1 MTADRTSAIPDES
14 SRSRLGSNDDGSAT
28 LQFVVLAPVLIFATF
43 LLLQAAMYYLAN
55 TSVTNGAQIALEA
68 ARAETATA
76 QDGENAASGY
86 LAQQSIVTDTSVSVD
101 RTGEQVTVTTTG
113 QAPSVVPFVQ
123 LPAVRSQLTGPVERV
138 TAP

>member
-1 MTADRTSAIPDES
+1 MTADRTSAIPDGN

-68 ARAETATA
+68 ARTETATS
-76 QDGENAASGY
+76 QDGEDAASAY
-86 LAQQSIVTDTSVSVD
+86 LGDQSIVTDTSVSVD
-101 RTGEQVTVTTTG
+101 RSDEQVTVTTRG
-113 QAPSVVPFVQ
+113 QAPSVVPFIE
-123 LPAVRSQLTGPVERV
+123 LPAVQSRLTGPVERV

>member
-1 MTADRTSAIPDES
+1 MMARRTPETPGES
-14 SRSRLGSNDDGSAT
+14 STSRPGSSDGSAT
-28 LQFVVLAPVLIFATF
+28 LQFVVLAPVLIFVTF

-68 ARAETATA
+68 ARTETASA
-76 QDGENAASGY
+76 EDGENAATGY
-86 LAQQSIVTDTSVSVD
+86 LSQQSIVTNVSVSVD
-101 RTGEQVTVTTTG
+101 RSGEQVTVTTSG

-123 LPAVRSQLTGPVERV
+123 LPDVHSRLTGPVERV